1 MNRREKNE
9 AVYYTC
15 LVFIYYFASAYAATI
30 YLNISLPMYFPLKNI
45 WSMTPDASALSM
57 KWYAM
62 LGFAFASSSALAVIA
77 WFITG
82 RTFRSGRAMSEK
94 ACAIASM
101 ITWGGLTVIFIYVVQ
116 HEIIRWKIF

>member
-1 MNRREKNE
+1 MNAREKNE

-15 LVFIYYFASAYAATI
+15 LVFVYYFASAYAATI
-30 YLNISLPMYFPLKNI
+30 YLNISLPVYFPIQNI
-45 WSMTPDASALSM
+45 WSMTPVPGAPSQ

-62 LGFAFASSSALAVIA
+62 LGFAFAVSAVIALAA

-94 ACAIASM
+94 ACAAASM
-101 ITWGGLTVIFIYVVQ
+101 ITWGGLTVLFIYVIQ
-116 HEIIRWKIF
+116 HEIIRWKMF